1 VSPDVLTLRVSVPD
15 VWDLVT
21 VEAAPDWTVERLKS
35 EALAAALGGSPDA
48 ACYETKFRGG
58 IVLDEGATLASLAV
72 PNGASLIV
80 LPARRRPVR

>member
-1 VSPDVLTLRVSVPD
+1 MSPDVLTLRVSVPD

-21 VEAAPDWTVERLKS
+21 VEAAPDWTVQRLKS

-48 ACYETKFRGG
+48 ARYETKFRGG
-58 IVLDEGATLASLAV
+58 LVLDDGATLGSLQV

>member
-1 VSPDVLTLRVSVPD
+1 MSPDVLTLRVSVPD

-48 ACYETKFRGG
+48 ARYETKFRGG
-58 IVLDEGATLASLAV
+58 IVLDEAATLASLAV

>member
-1 VSPDVLTLRVSVPD
+1 MSVDVLTLRVSVPE

-21 VEAAPDWTVERLKS
+21 LEAAPDWTVERLKS

-48 ACYETKFRGG
+48 ARYETKFRGG
-58 IVLDEGATLASLAV
+58 LVLDERATLASLEV
-72 PNGASLIV
+72 RSGASLIV

>member
-1 VSPDVLTLRVSVPD
+1 MSTDVLTLRVSVPD

-21 VEAAPDWTVERLKS
+21 VESAPDWTVERLKS

-48 ACYETKFRGG
+48 ARYETKFRGG
-58 IVLDEGATLASLAV
+58 VVLDEGATLASLGV
-72 PNGASLIV
+72 PNGAALIV